1 MNKRLI
7 ILTLRNIGIGITI
20 IAGLFTFGFIIL
32 FLNTYFGKA
41 TFSLALVGIVML
53 TFIAAMSHSAAKDQI
68 EREQRRSNQIM
79 DRLKRDYNT

>member
-7 ILTLRNIGIGITI
+7 LLTLRNIGIGIGI
-20 IAGLFTFGFIIL
+20 IIGLFTFGFIII
-32 FLNTYFGKA
+32 FLNEYFGRA

-68 EREQRRSNQIM
+68 ERERRRSNEVM
-79 DRLKRDYNT
+79 DRLKKDYNI

>member
-7 ILTLRNIGIGITI
+7 LLTLRNIGIGIGI
-20 IAGLFTFGFIIL
+20 IIGLFTFGFIIL
-32 FLNTYFGKA
+32 FLNEYFGTA
-41 TFSLALVGIVML
+41 VFSLAFVGICALIFIVM
-53 TFIAAMSHSAAKDQI
+53 MSHSAAQDQI